1 MVLSMARRASADA
14 AAGMA
19 AWRAYTD
26 AQVQL
31 TGRLARDLARQTGF
45 SEADYQVLDALLD
58 TPGARCRAL
67 ELRCRLQWEKSRLS
81 HHLAR
86 MVGRGLVDRA
96 ACTEDG
102 RGADVALTA
111 AGRVAARR
119 AREVRARSVQ
129 ALVLDTLG
137 PERVVHLAEATT
149 LLARR
154 LAEDEQGD
162 PACRAAQVS
171 RARSTATRR
180 RPL

>member
-1 MVLSMARRASADA
+1 MVLSMSRRASADA

-19 AWRAYTD
+19 VWRAYAD
-26 AQVQL
+26 AHL
-31 TGRLARDLARQTGF
+31 RLAGRLARDLARHTGL
-45 SEADYQVLDALLD
+45 SEADHQVLDALLD
-58 TPGARCRAL
+58 APGGRCRAL

-86 MVGRGLVDRA
+86 MVARGLVDRA

-102 RGADVALTA
+102 RGADVALTP

-137 PERVVHLAEATT
+137 PERVAHLAEATT

-154 LAEDEQGD
+154 LSEDEQAD
-162 PACRAAQVS
+162 PDCRAA
-171 RARSTATRR
+171 RGGRDRSTRVRR
-180 RPL
+180 ASH